1 MIVGVSPRTKFILFA
16 LLVLIIAPFVI
27 FLVPLGY
34 FETVYVHV
42 DSWQIL
48 IPKQNFILLGAGF
61 LCLILILLLLAWKRQ
76 VITYV
81 LGAVLL
87 IGAVIVFFQSQRN
100 YIAFQD
106 SGVEMLVYGNV
117 ENYYWEDMK
126 DITYVAYDPLEN
138 EANYY
143 IFRMENGESFEV
155 TENKQLAEK
164 KGTIL
169 QIARNH
175 NIKFIENY
183 HD

>member
-1 MIVGVSPRTKFILFA
+1 M
-16 LLVLIIAPFVI
+16 
-27 FLVPLGY
+27 
-34 FETVYVHV
+34 
-42 DSWQIL
+42 
-48 IPKQNFILLGAGF
+48 
-61 LCLILILLLLAWKRQ
+61 LLLFAWKRQ

-169 QIARNH
+169 QIARKYD
-175 NIKFIENY
+175 IKFIENY

>member
-1 MIVGVSPRTKFILFA
+1 MVVGVSPRAKFILFA

-27 FLVPLGY
+27 FLVPLAY

-42 DSWQIL
+42 DTWQIL
-48 IPKQNFILLGAGF
+48 IPKQNFILLGVGF
-61 LCLILILLLLAWKRQ
+61 LCLILMLLLFAWKRQ

-126 DITYVAYDPLEN
+126 DITYVAYEPHEN
-138 EANYY
+138 QANYY
-143 IFRMENGESFEV
+143 IFQMENGESFEV
-155 TENKQLAEK
+155 TENKQLGEK
-164 KGTIL
+164 KGIIL

-183 HD
+183 QE